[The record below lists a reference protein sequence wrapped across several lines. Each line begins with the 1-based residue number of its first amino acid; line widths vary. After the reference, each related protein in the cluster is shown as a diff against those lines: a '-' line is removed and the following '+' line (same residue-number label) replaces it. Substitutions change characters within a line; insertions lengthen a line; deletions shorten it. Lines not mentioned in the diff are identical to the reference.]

1 VALRVLLLNAGI
13 IARDGL
19 PMGQL
24 PPLGVFKPPPMLA
37 GKPETDLSWLYAWWT
52 VCDGS
57 YYFYYFRPNGW
68 VSYIETN
75 PNPSR
80 PAPKNPH
87 NRGTYFFET
96 TDRTIVDWTEVGSGS
111 TPETFYDAC
120 PASRTMHVMSN
131 RYSPLYAVKM

>member
-1 VALRVLLLNAGI
+1 VLLLNAGI

-37 GKPETDLSWLYAWWT
+37 GKPETDLSWLYGWWT

-96 TDRTIVDWTEVGSGS
+96 TDRMIVDWTEVGSGS